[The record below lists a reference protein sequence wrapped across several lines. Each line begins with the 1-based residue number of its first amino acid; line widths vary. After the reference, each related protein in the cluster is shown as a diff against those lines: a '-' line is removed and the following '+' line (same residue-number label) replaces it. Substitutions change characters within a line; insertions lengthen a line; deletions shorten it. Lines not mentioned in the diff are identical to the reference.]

1 MATTSSMPT
10 PIGWPVNP
18 LVLAMTT
25 RSASAPNT
33 VRRALISAWA
43 LPPRAGV

>member
-1 MATTSSMPT
+1 MLASSIPT

-18 LVLAMTT
+18 LVLAMTNESVLSPKVC
-25 RSASAPNT
+25 RSALTS
-33 VRRALISAWA
+33 LCA